1 MHSRLTLFDRSVF
14 IFPFN
19 LILFTSGCLY
29 QSLAGCL
36 ETFCDILFLIIL
48 LSCNNNII
56 NDHKKLYYFFT
67 GFQEV
72 ILKNFDKY
80 EFLERFVLKIK

>member
-1 MHSRLTLFDRSVF
+1 MHSRLTLFDRSGF

-29 QSLAGCL
+29 QSLAGCF
-36 ETFCDILFLIIL
+36 EAFRDILLLNIL
-48 LSCNNNII
+48 LICNNNIA
-56 NDHKKLYYFFT
+56 NDHERLYCFAP
-67 GFQEV
+67 GFQAV
-72 ILKNFDKY
+72 ILKNVNKY

>member
-29 QSLAGCL
+29 QSLAGCF
-36 ETFCDILFLIIL
+36 ETFCDILLLIML
-48 LSCNNNII
+48 LNCNNNIV
-56 NDHKKLYYFFT
+56 NDHERLYCFVP
-67 GFQEV
+67 GFQAV
-72 ILKNFDKY
+72 ILKNVNKY